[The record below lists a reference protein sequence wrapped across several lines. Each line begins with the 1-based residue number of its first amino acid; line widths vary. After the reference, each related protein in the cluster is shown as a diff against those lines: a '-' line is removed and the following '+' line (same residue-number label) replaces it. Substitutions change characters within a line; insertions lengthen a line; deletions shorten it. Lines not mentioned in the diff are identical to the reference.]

1 MIGPKESIAAFLQ
14 PIARTFFNIKVV
26 ITDLFSG
33 YKDLIPTLFNKAI
46 HLVCHLHGGR
56 LLRRRTRHL
65 GATLSKHKKDLE
77 KVKSAKSR
85 IAMQIRKL
93 TPRIAFLEA
102 RIQKDQARHATLS
115 QKRNTAQSTRTKTLD
130 HQLDVLSKR
139 LQKDNQELATLRTQ
153 LVAAKKLA
161 GRNLNESR
169 ARQKQC
175 LMRKRSLQSSR
186 LVNSFVRLL
195 RDFSSKFE
203 DHKAKFI
210 ARLEKSSYSMAQEIL
225 KMIRDNPDLFSIRN
239 PRLLQWNFQNTN
251 TIEGIFAK
259 FRRFLDVRGYYLRKE
274 AVNVI
279 ASYSDYIIISRP
291 LLPGH
296 TRLSHLLSA

>member
-1 MIGPKESIAAFLQ
+1 
-14 PIARTFFNIKVV
+14 
-26 ITDLFSG
+26 
-33 YKDLIPTLFNKAI
+33 
-46 HLVCHLHGGR
+46 
-56 LLRRRTRHL
+56 
-65 GATLSKHKKDLE
+65 
-77 KVKSAKSR
+77 
-85 IAMQIRKL
+85 MQIRKL

-153 LVAAKKLA
+153 LVAAKKA
-161 GRNLNESR
+161 RR
-169 ARQKQC
+169 AQPQRITSATKAVSDAKKD
-175 LMRKRSLQSSR
+175 LLQSSR

-259 FRRFLDVRGYYLRKE
+259 FRRFL
-274 AVNVI
+274 
-279 ASYSDYIIISRP
+279 
-291 LLPGH
+291 
-296 TRLSHLLSA
+296 T